1 MKNGLIFK
9 NMKKIYSLAGWVMIA
24 AGMGALPA
32 GCGTEVEFEEPD
44 FEVAVDFDFNTVRV
58 DWDGYTEESQWPSFV
73 PNFRPCYYKVVE
85 KPEWVEDDGAS
96 YASGWCDIAY
106 SSDYKCVVNL
116 HCDSNP
122 SESPRSGI
130 VKVVVSNVMKDE
142 VISRSDGILEADLPV
157 YRFESEFTVTQE
169 GRPGG
174 EQ

>member
-1 MKNGLIFK
+1 
-9 NMKKIYSLAGWVMIA
+9 MIA

-44 FEVAVDFDFNTVRV
+44 FEVAVDFDFNTVRF
-58 DWDGYTEESQWPSFV
+58 DWDGYTESQLPSFKM
-73 PNFRPCYYKVVE
+73 NFRPCYYKVVE
-85 KPEWVEDDGAS
+85 KPEWVEVGYS
-96 YASGWCDIAY
+96 YNSGWCEGSY
-106 SSDYKCVVNL
+106 VGPL
-116 HCDSNP
+116 HCGSNP

-142 VISRSDGILEADLPV
+142 VISRDSSDGILEVDLPV

>member
-58 DWDGYTEESQWPSFV
+58 DWNGYTEESQLPSFV
-73 PNFRPCYYKVVE
+73 PNFWPYYYKVVE
-85 KPEWVEDDGAS
+85 KPEWVDVGYS
-96 YASGWCDIAY
+96 YDSGWCDG
-106 SSDYKCVVNL
+106 CVVYL

-142 VISRSDGILEADLPV
+142 VISRDSYDGILEADLPV

>member
-9 NMKKIYSLAGWVMIA
+9 NMKKIYSLVGWVMIA

-32 GCGTEVEFEEPD
+32 GCGAEVEFEEPD
-44 FEVAVDFDFNTVRV
+44 FEVAVDFDFNTVRA
-58 DWDGYTEESQWPSFV
+58 DWDGRFDWDGSDTEESQWPSFV
-73 PNFRPCYYKVVE
+73 PNFYPHYYKVVE
-85 KPEWVEDDGAS
+85 KPEWVDVG
-96 YASGWCDIAY
+96 YSGWREGSY
-106 SSDYKCVVNL
+106 VGPL

>member
-9 NMKKIYSLAGWVMIA
+9 NMKNIYSLVGWVMIA

-44 FEVAVDFDFNTVRV
+44 FEVAVNFDFNTVRF
-58 DWDGYTEESQWPSFV
+58 DWDGGDTEESQWPSFV
-73 PNFRPCYYKVVE
+73 PNFYPYYYKVVE
-85 KPEWVEDDGAS
+85 KPEWVEVGYS
-96 YASGWCDIAY
+96 YNSGWCEGSY
-106 SSDYKCVVNL
+106 VGPL
-116 HCDSNP
+116 HCGSNP

-142 VISRSDGILEADLPV
+142 VISRDEPGGILEADLPV

>member
-44 FEVAVDFDFNTVRV
+44 FEVAVDFDFNTVRF
-58 DWDGYTEESQWPSFV
+58 DWDGYTESQLPSFKM
-73 PNFRPCYYKVVE
+73 NFRPCYYKVVE
-85 KPEWVEDDGAS
+85 KPEWVEVSAS
-96 YASGWCDIAY
+96 YGSGWCGVAY

-142 VISRSDGILEADLPV
+142 VISRDSSDGILEVDLPV